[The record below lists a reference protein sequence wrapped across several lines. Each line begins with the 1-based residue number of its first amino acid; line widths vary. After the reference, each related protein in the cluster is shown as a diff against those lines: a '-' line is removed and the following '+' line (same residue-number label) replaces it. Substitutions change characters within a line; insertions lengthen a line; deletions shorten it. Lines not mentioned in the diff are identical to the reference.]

1 MKRFTHKQRSLRWPS
16 RPSWWRAAASIAFAY
31 FTARG
36 AARVRPQVGTGPGD
50 AFTLTSSGPDTPL
63 TPGGGA
69 QQFDVSIQNTSVESA
84 YIGEVSMSVLSNS
97 VTGDA
102 ETPGGD
108 DIVGCA
114 ASWFTVS
121 PSMVVNTNV
130 GAGDTV
136 TASGLGLDLP
146 SISMSESGTDQDA
159 CEGSTI
165 GIAFSA

>member
-1 MKRFTHKQRSLRWPS
+1 MKRFTRKQI
-16 RPSWWRAAASIAFAY
+16 AAVAVTAVLVAGGGSIAFAY
-31 FTARG
+31 FTASG
-36 AARVRPQVGTGPGD
+36 SGTGSATIGTGPGD